1 MKKIKIISMLLFS
14 VASLVITIK
23 YINLKREYKK
33 TEQDKV
39 NWCKKYHHLKQ
50 VHENDSLTIILMEKD
65 YVEQWEENQIFSSM
79 LSEIENEPCGH
90 EVLQKLW
97 KQQSQTFSKNE

>member
-1 MKKIKIISMLLFS
+1 MLLVS
-14 VASLVITIK
+14 AASLVIAIK

-39 NWCKKYHHLKQ
+39 DWCKKYHCLKQ
-50 VHENDSLTIILMEKD
+50 THQNDSLTILQMEKD

-97 KQQSQTFSKNE
+97 KQQSKTFNKNE